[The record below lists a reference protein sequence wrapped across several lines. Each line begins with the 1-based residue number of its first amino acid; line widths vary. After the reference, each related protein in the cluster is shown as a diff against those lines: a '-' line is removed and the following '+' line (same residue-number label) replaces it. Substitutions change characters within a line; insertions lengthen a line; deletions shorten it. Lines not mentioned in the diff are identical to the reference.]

1 MPGIDPHLKQVS
13 YLYSRLDGNYSGLA
27 SADENGR
34 VSPNVNCYYDN
45 TT

>member
-1 MPGIDPHLKQVS
+1 MEGIVPNINHVS
-13 YLYSRLDGNYSGLA
+13 YLYSRLAGNDSGLA